1 MDDAA
6 SRLLTK
12 RILIIQGHPDPCER
26 HFGHALASAYADG
39 AQSADHDVRRIELSR
54 LSFPLLRSAH
64 EFYHGPPPEP
74 ILKAQS
80 EIRWAAHLL
89 FVFPIWHGHVPAL
102 VHAFLEQTFRPGFSI
117 EIRAG
122 ASPKKLLTGKTARL
136 IATMGM
142 PAHFYRWFFGGHSL
156 TSLKRNIL
164 HFSGIRPVRTTVIG
178 GLGFGEISDP
188 SLELSGCPVLSPML
202 MSATQRQRRLDKV
215 RMLGIQG
222 R

>member
-6 SRLLTK
+6 HRLVSK

-26 HFGHALASAYADG
+26 HFGHALANAYAAG
-39 AQSADHDVRRIELSR
+39 AQSAGHDIKSIELSK
-54 LSFPLLRSAH
+54 LSFPLLRSAR
-64 EFYHGPPPEP
+64 EFYQGPIPEP
-74 ILKAQS
+74 ILKAQND
-80 EIRWAAHLL
+80 IRWAAHLL

-122 ASPKKLLTGKTARL
+122 AKPKKLLTGKTARI

-142 PAHFYRWFFGGHSL
+142 PALFYRWFLGAHSL

-178 GLGFGEISDP
+178 GLGFGQTAGPLQHP
-188 SLELSGCPVLSPML
+188 SGLSML
-202 MSATQRQRRLDKV
+202 MSAAQPERQLDKV
-215 RMLGIQG
+215 RMLGIRG
-222 R
+222 C